1 MIKDIGPEIIK
12 MMELAEK
19 EVKKVILTIF
29 KYLKE
34 NMNILKREIK
44 AVKRPSGTS
53 RDENI

>member
-44 AVKRPSGTS
+44 AVKRPSGNS

>member
-1 MIKDIGPEIIK
+1 

-29 KYLKE
+29 KYVKE
-34 NMNILKREIK
+34 NMNMLIREIK

>member
-1 MIKDIGPEIIK
+1 MIK

-19 EVKKVILTIF
+19 EVKNIILMIF

-34 NMNILKREIK
+34 NMNMLKREIK

-53 RDENI
+53 RDENV

>member
-34 NMNILKREIK
+34 NMNIVNSEYG
-44 AVKRPSGTS
+44 SYF
-53 RDENI
+53 